1 MDGGIGDHIEELS
14 RIIPWME
21 ENKQNLELSSSRARI
36 AQLHTVTEGYKWN
49 AQNNDYVSSK
59 CFLAALGD
67 KIPGPKSF
75 IKLKNR
81 NYKRSGGILF
91 CLTAVGSGDNLS
103 KWARSLDFRDGLR
116 LIKSTV
122 LGIRNSTDISDWK
135 DWEVK
140 TLNSMGLQ
148 RYDPKQG
155 DIKDLTELVF
165 QHDYVITIDT
175 ALAHLCAA
183 IGKKCV
189 VMLPK
194 YHDERWHD
202 LMEGDTSYSRIAN

>member
-1 MDGGIGDHIEELS
+1 MLFGSVGGQDT
-14 RIIPWME
+14 R
-21 ENKQNLELSSSRARI
+21 
-36 AQLHTVTEGYKWN
+36 T
-49 AQNNDYVSSK
+49 
-59 CFLAALGD
+59 
-67 KIPGPKSF
+67 KSF

-140 TLNSMGLQ
+140 TLNSIGLQ

-155 DIKDLTELVF
+155 DIKDL
-165 QHDYVITIDT
+165 
-175 ALAHLCAA
+175 
-183 IGKKCV
+183 K
-189 VMLPK
+189 
-194 YHDERWHD
+194 
-202 LMEGDTSYSRIAN
+202 